1 MFFLKGAA
9 RPAQEFYK
17 QPGLTDEP
25 MPRDILQEYHGRLYE
40 HCESKKLLEAMLM
53 LGIHLH
59 NVGSKTKQAIQVFN
73 EILEHDPVDHLVSFF
88 YIFYDII

>member
-59 NVGSKTKQAIQVFN
+59 NVGSKTKQAIQAF
-73 EILEHDPVDHLVSFF
+73 LVNLAWTINPEQTSFW
-88 YIFYDII
+88 IKL